1 MNYLT
6 ARIDKLEKE
15 YNLLEKD
22 NNRLAARNQNYL
34 EMLKIAKDKYGDG
47 AFVDPDAELRREV
60 FQKGMPASIPPFDL
74 IYTNIN
80 IAEKELGFQI
90 THFMLRQINIP
101 SKPMYMAPNW

>member
-34 EMLKIAKDKYGDG
+34 EMLEIAKNKYGDG

-60 FQKGMPASIPPFDL
+60 FQKGCQLLSRRLTLF
-74 IYTNIN
+74 T
-80 IAEKELGFQI
+80 QI
-90 THFMLRQINIP
+90 STLLRRNLAF
-101 SKPMYMAPNW
+101 K

>member
-34 EMLKIAKDKYGDG
+34 EMLLLKCGTHG
-47 AFVDPDAELRREV
+47 RE
-60 FQKGMPASIPPFDL
+60 K
-74 IYTNIN
+74 NIN
-80 IAEKELGFQI
+80 IMILDYGG
-90 THFMLRQINIP
+90 T
-101 SKPMYMAPNW
+101 